1 MPFATATNRTFS
13 ELGTGSI
20 GLATAV
26 AAHAY
31 GLSSAAVASR
41 ARGDSKVSR
50 ARQVAMYLAYVVL
63 DLTTRQIAKAFRRDH
78 STVSHACRLIEEAR
92 EDPNIDRT
100 MDWLETLLRR
110 SAGMAA

>member
-1 MPFATATNRTFS
+1 
-13 ELGTGSI
+13 
-20 GLATAV
+20 
-26 AAHAY
+26 
-31 GLSSAAVASR
+31 
-41 ARGDSKVSR
+41 
-50 ARQVAMYLAYVVL
+50 MYLAYVVL